1 MEKEPKNKMDTKK
14 EYLYAYILAT
24 SSWKR
29 KTVIRIRLQ
38 HQEIRVSEYSGGKFF
53 RKVQAVIS
61 LAVCFF
67 CCHKIKGRVYV

>member
-38 HQEIRVSEYSGGKFF
+38 HQEIRVSEYYGGKFF
-53 RKVQAVIS
+53 RKSAGSHFVGCLLFLLS
-61 LAVCFF
+61 
-67 CCHKIKGRVYV
+67 

>member
-29 KTVIRIRLQ
+29 KTGDPDPVTA
-38 HQEIRVSEYSGGKFF
+38 SGNPCIGIF
-53 RKVQAVIS
+53 RWEV
-61 LAVCFF
+61 L
-67 CCHKIKGRVYV
+67 